1 MWTCIVTVKKK
12 KGFQQLSVIKVIEMA
27 KVASRLED
35 KDLCDYN
42 VTRVTAIST
51 IGKWMD
57 LFFKLTLADNDK

>member
-1 MWTCIVTVKKK
+1 
-12 KGFQQLSVIKVIEMA
+12 MA